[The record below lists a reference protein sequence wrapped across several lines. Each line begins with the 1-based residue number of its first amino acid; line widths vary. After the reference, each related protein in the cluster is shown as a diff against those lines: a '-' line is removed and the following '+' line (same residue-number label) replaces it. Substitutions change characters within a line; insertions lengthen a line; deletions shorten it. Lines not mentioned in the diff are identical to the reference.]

1 MGRCRDTMLQRRRG
15 RRRRRGAGIELRDG
29 AQVLAPT
36 IAHGPLHRRCGAM
49 CALHRRCG
57 SDSLLARC
65 GAWREGGHA
74 SVRPQSW
81 HGIVLGCEHVCGV
94 CVLGY
99 PRAPCHVCV
108 LPPTPPYLAWSCLG
122 SASYL
127 MPACMPPTPC
137 IIHGHAHVPVDAHRP
152 LASEYVWGGGSLA
165 AALEGERV
173 VHAAS
178 PAHMVPT
185 VLHPICTRGAAR
197 RGGWDDAHGRQLLY
211 ALYAMWREGIGSPSA
226 YPSVCARFPTPD
238 LHARRCMARRAG

>member
-1 MGRCRDTMLQRRRG
+1 
-15 RRRRRGAGIELRDG
+15 
-29 AQVLAPT
+29 
-36 IAHGPLHRRCGAM
+36 M
-49 CALHRRCG
+49 CALHRRCRSG
-57 SDSLLARC
+57 QFTGAVRSLAR
-65 GAWREGGHA
+65 GGHA

-152 LASEYVWGGGSLA
+152 LASEYVWGGGAWLLHLRVSGWCMQLA
-165 AALEGERV
+165 PRTWCPLSHTRSARAALHSWHCMMR
-173 VHAAS
+173 H
-178 PAHMVPT
+178 
-185 VLHPICTRGAAR
+185 CTQGGHVD
-197 RGGWDDAHGRQLLY
+197 RGGRG
-211 ALYAMWREGIGSPSA
+211 
-226 YPSVCARFPTPD
+226 
-238 LHARRCMARRAG
+238 